1 MLRLSRRLQQERPRQ
16 AVSLNQLSLLGHLSR
31 YGPTTV
37 GDLATLERAQP
48 QSLTRPLAAL
58 EADGLIQRAP
68 DPNDGRRVLVSIT
81 DGGRGVLSVE
91 MRQRDAWLA
100 LVLSR
105 MSPTERGVLALAA
118 ELMEK
123 ISQDAE
129 SHALRATH
137 HRSAS

>member
-1 MLRLSRRLQQERPRQ
+1 MVRMAGPPATSRLCDRM
-16 AVSLNQLSLLGHLSR
+16 
-31 YGPTTV
+31 
-37 GDLATLERAQP
+37 
-48 QSLTRPLAAL
+48 

-68 DPNDGRRVLVSIT
+68 DPDDCRRVLVSIT
-81 DGGRGVLSVE
+81 DGGREVLFVE